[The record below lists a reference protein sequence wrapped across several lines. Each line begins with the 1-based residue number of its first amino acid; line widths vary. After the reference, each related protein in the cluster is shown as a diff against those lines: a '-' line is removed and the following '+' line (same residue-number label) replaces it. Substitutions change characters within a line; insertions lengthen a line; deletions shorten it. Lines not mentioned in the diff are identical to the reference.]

1 MAKFCEQFM
10 LPSIKTNYSF
20 LFAFAFSLCSI
31 FTYQA
36 QAIKPNKDN
45 SNTQNPEPIQ
55 CPADLRLISVPEGFI
70 SSTSFNGYIHLNSAT
85 SIVMTSIEHL
95 NFLRL
100 CAGMTPE
107 FFAQNGLKLI
117 EEKEFTSE
125 NNVPGRYYKASFVID
140 EVPHIRYMVFSG
152 DLNRSLWLNITFPSM
167 FETLVDKEIKGIIN
181 SIKSKVSDDK

>member
-10 LPSIKTNYSF
+10 LPSIKINYSF

-31 FTYQA
+31 FTHQA
-36 QAIKPNKDN
+36 QTIKPNKDN

-55 CPADLRLISVPEGFI
+55 CPADLRLISVPEGFV

-85 SIVMTSIEHL
+85 SIVMTSIEHI

-100 CAGMTPE
+100 CAGMTPD
-107 FFAQNGLKLI
+107 FFTQNGLILT

-140 EVPHIRYMVFSG
+140 QVPHIRYMVFSG

-181 SIKSKVSDDK
+181 SIKSKVNDDK